1 MWKVR
6 LVCRC
11 RRLAQP
17 VQNGFMMTVLAS
29 IPMTTIL
36 LVTCVQMWKVRRVCI
51 CGRLDFCADVEG

>member
-1 MWKVR
+1 M
-6 LVCRC
+6 CRC
-11 RRLAQP
+11 GRLAQP

-36 LVTCVQMWKVRRVCI
+36 LVTCVQMWKVRLVCI